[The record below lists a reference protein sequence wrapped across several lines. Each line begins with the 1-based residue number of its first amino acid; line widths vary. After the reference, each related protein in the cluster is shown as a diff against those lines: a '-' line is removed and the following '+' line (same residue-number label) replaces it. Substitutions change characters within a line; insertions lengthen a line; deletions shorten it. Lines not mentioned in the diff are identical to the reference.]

1 MANSRRSARQQAE
14 ARGRRAETLAA
25 LFLQMKFYRILDRRV
40 KTPVGEVDLIAR
52 RGGVLAFIEVKQR
65 NSLELCQ
72 SAVPPQAWQRIC
84 AAGASWAARHPSLA
98 QLDWRYDLI
107 GVIPG
112 RLPLHLRDFW
122 RP

>member
-1 MANSRRSARQQAE
+1 MANSRCSARQQAE

-40 KTPVGEVDLIAR
+40 KTPVGEVDLIAQ

-72 SAVPPQAWQRIC
+72 SAVPPQAWQRIS
-84 AAGASWAARHPSLA
+84 AAGASWAARHSSLA